1 MQKTLLNQIAIKNR
15 TTAASHDYKRFG
27 MELPDLQII
36 FFAILCKLLDTNEV
50 DVWSVKKQNN
60 NNFQK
65 NEETAVK
72 SCFL

>member
-1 MQKTLLNQIAIKNR
+1 MQKTLLNQIAFKNQ

-50 DVWSVKKQNN
+50 DV
-60 NNFQK
+60 
-65 NEETAVK
+65 
-72 SCFL
+72 